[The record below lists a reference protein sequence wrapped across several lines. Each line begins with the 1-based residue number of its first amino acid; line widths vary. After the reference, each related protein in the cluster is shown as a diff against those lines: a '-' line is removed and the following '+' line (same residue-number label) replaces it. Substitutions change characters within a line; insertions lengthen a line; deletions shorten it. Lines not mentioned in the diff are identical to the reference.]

1 MRQLPF
7 VLLISAAIF
16 ALMSIP
22 LLAVSLPFGL
32 ACTITALLL
41 CVLALPD
48 LTLRE
53 EPPVDAGRWFE

>member
-1 MRQLPF
+1 MPQFPF

-22 LLAVSLPFGL
+22 LLVVSLPFGL

-48 LTLRE
+48 LTLRGD
-53 EPPVDAGRWFE
+53 PDLNAGR

>member
-1 MRQLPF
+1 MRRLPL

-22 LLAVSLPFGL
+22 LLVVSLPFGL
-32 ACTITALLL
+32 ACTITALLM

-53 EPPVDAGRWFE
+53 DTNGDTSRWFE